1 MKKLAVMATTLF
13 SVVLFAAAAFGA
25 GFGGATNYSADME
38 TTTQQGAFT
47 SKMFFKDT
55 KMRMESEQRGHKS
68 VTIIRP
74 DKKVMWMMMGG
85 KDYME
90 MPLDLSKQDI
100 QSKLHDPN
108 VKVDKQFIANEAV
121 DRHPAKKYHIT
132 VTTNGK
138 AEKSGYIWEAS
149 DLSNFPV
156 KYESEDGRRIATI
169 RGRFFFVV
177 GRVGGSGPVGHPFG
191 IEQPVEFFPGYIGQL
206 PCNLP
211 YGPALRVCLLDDFG
225 SPVVSDYRVEGSG
238 QNRVSAGAFPDAVS
252 VHRES

>member
-13 SVVLFAAAAFGA
+13 SAVLFAAVAFGA

-108 VKVDKQFIANEAV
+108 VKVDRQFIANETV

-156 KYESEDGRRIATI
+156 KYESEDGKMTTVWKNIKI
-169 RGRFFFVV
+169 
-177 GRVGGSGPVGHPFG
+177 GG
-191 IEQPVEFFPGYIGQL
+191 
-206 PCNLP
+206 
-211 YGPALRVCLLDDFG
+211 
-225 SPVVSDYRVEGSG
+225 VSDSVFEVPAGYRKMAMPMMPTGMG
-238 QNRVSAGAFPDAVS
+238 GGMPR
-252 VHRES
+252 RR